1 MSPQTRESFCVS
13 CWTWEFLGSHKGLG
27 NLLGSHH
34 RFESLL
40 ESHHRLE
47 DFGGP
52 CIGPHWLEIAQSF
65 LSNSRRG
72 LTSLSSEMGTFRD
85 VASWVARAHL
95 LLLLRFLFL
104 EFRGF
109 GEREIFV
116 SFSTPQV

>member
-1 MSPQTRESFCVS
+1 MGHAIVLTGLKLPEVS
-13 CWTWEFLGSHKGLG
+13 RGTPVTA
-27 NLLGSHH
+27 
-34 RFESLL
+34 
-40 ESHHRLE
+40 
-47 DFGGP
+47 GGV
-52 CIGPHWLEIAQSF
+52 
-65 LSNSRRG
+65 